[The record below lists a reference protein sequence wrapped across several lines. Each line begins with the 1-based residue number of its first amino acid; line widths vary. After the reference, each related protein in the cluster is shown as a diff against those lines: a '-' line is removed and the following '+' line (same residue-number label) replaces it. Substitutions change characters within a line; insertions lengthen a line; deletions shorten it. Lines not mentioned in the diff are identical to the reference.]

1 MNYRALAVVL
11 ATTALLLS
19 AGGAHAQAEIG
30 TVPPVVKDLVG
41 SRAAG
46 AESDMKTRGLEFVR
60 TENSDNGKNS
70 YWREVGTGG
79 CIFVRTEDGRIANA
93 SYTEPQNC
101 GSSGSSSAMKSG
113 EPSKSARV
121 ACKNRFGAD
130 KFKSF
135 ETISPL
141 KPGYWELI
149 MAGKNGKRAA
159 CTVSDSGKIEDWVNL

>member
-1 MNYRALAVVL
+1 MP
-11 ATTALLLS
+11 LLLS
-19 AGGAHAQAEIG
+19 LPRRRCCCLPEARTPRLRSA
-30 TVPPVVKDLVG
+30 PCPLSSSDLVG

-46 AESDMKTRGLEFVR
+46 AESAHENARTGVR
-60 TENSDNGKNS
+60 AHRELPDNGKNS

-101 GSSGSSSAMKSG
+101 GSRGVLIGDEIGRSPARD
-113 EPSKSARV
+113 ARV